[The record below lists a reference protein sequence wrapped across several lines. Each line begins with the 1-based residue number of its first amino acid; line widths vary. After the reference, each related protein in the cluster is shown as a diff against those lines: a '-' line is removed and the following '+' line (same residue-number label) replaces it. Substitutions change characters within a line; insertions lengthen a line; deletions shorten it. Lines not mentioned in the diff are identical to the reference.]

1 MSAVWATFFYGVLAL
16 MGGIWGYIKAKSKPS
31 LISGG
36 ISGIILI
43 LSGVLQMLG
52 QSWALWVA
60 ISLTGILVVT
70 FIIRWLKTRKAM
82 PAAVMIVFGVIAM
95 AVMLTA

>member
-16 MGGIWGYIKAKSKPS
+16 VGGILGYIKAKSKPS
-31 LISGG
+31 LIFGG

-43 LSGVLQMLG
+43 LSGILQFLG

-60 ISLTGILVVT
+60 IAKWQASPDRGDG
-70 FIIRWLKTRKAM
+70 R
-82 PAAVMIVFGVIAM
+82 FGRYFCYPSD
-95 AVMLTA
+95 